1 MGNITTINANVPA
14 HIAARMKQPSALAQ
28 SLASGLGGGPEY
40 PRISIKGSR
49 FRIKDGDAET
59 VLKETELPVIIVG
72 ANPRLSKAY
81 FSKAWDPDAEA
92 VMPDCYSLDGVRPH
106 PESESPQNDLCATCE
121 FNKFGSKITPQG
133 TETKACADK
142 KRLAVVAA
150 NSPEGPV
157 YLLEVTPAALKGL
170 NAYQKQLAM
179 RGLSPELVVTT
190 VSFDTN
196 ASFPK
201 LSFDFGGF
209 LDEDAMAAVDNLL
222 GSEEVIAV
230 TGEREVPVQT
240 PRAQPKPTLV
250 KAKPAPE
257 PVEEVEEEK
266 PIRGFGTGKPAPAAE
281 EKPARGFGAP
291 KAAAPAEE
299 KPKATRKTAPKP
311 VVAEATTV
319 DALADE
325 IASMFDEEGSD
336 DAD

>member
-1 MGNITTINANVPA
+1 MGSITTINANVPA
-14 HIAARMKQPSALAQ
+14 HIAARMKQPSSLAQ
-28 SLASGLGGGPEY
+28 SLASGLGGGPEF

-81 FSKAWDPDAEA
+81 FAKAWDPDADA

-170 NAYQKQLAM
+170 NAYQKQLTM

-190 VSFDTN
+190 VGFDTN

-209 LDEDAMAAVDNLL
+209 LEEDAMAAVDSLL
-222 GSEEVIAV
+222 GSEEVITV
-230 TGEREVPVQT
+230 TGEREVPVAT
-240 PRAQPKPTLV
+240 PPAKPKPTLV
-250 KAKPAPE
+250 KAKPE
-257 PVEEVEEEK
+257 PVEEEAEEK
-266 PIRGFGTGKPAPAAE
+266 PLRGFGMGKPAPAE

-291 KAAAPAEE
+291 KAAPPAEE
-299 KPKATRKTAPKP
+299 KPKATRKAAAKP

-325 IASMFDEEGSD
+325 IASMFGEEGAD